1 MKKHGLPEEN
11 STVQPGN
18 HIPHYVPPPGIKQ
31 GSHWWEVK
39 AFNQLI
45 DVSVLSH
52 WHRRGR
58 LCSLCTF
65 NAPERAGSLGESW
78 KNFCGQFIT
87 AATCAAAVLYHELSS
102 LAKTTLGSNGIP
114 DCYKSD
120 LDRWCICVLTV
131 KSDVGLTF
139 CIYLEHFSFRRRK
152 DFTEQDVTPIWLKS
166 ADHIILERIP
176 VFKSHLYNIKWL
188 DLFQLMY
195 KLLMGSA
202 SKAPSTFIFIN
213 FVLYLVLMQIKKKY
227 VNSISIV
234 YTFLYMYYTVFR
246 ETRTN
251 GKIQ

>member
-1 MKKHGLPEEN
+1 M
-11 STVQPGN
+11 
-18 HIPHYVPPPGIKQ
+18 
-31 GSHWWEVK
+31 
-39 AFNQLI
+39 
-45 DVSVLSH
+45 
-52 WHRRGR
+52 
-58 LCSLCTF
+58 
-65 NAPERAGSLGESW
+65 
-78 KNFCGQFIT
+78 
-87 AATCAAAVLYHELSS
+87 
-102 LAKTTLGSNGIP
+102 
-114 DCYKSD
+114 
-120 LDRWCICVLTV
+120 LTV

-166 ADHIILERIP
+166 AEHLILERIP

-234 YTFLYMYYTVFR
+234 YTFFIHVLYRFSGNADER
-246 ETRTN
+246 ENPAERTSRFQAAEYIN
-251 GKIQ
+251 GASFFIPVLL